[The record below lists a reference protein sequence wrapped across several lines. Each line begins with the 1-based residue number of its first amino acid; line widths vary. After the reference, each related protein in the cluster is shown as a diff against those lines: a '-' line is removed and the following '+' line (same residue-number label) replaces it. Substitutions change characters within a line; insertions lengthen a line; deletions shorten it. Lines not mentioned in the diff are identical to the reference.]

1 MISNNTLVKQLKKEN
16 QDFEFYPTT
25 AQIANII
32 YTHLAKYSS
41 ILDIG
46 AGNGIFFR
54 LIEEI
59 DNKHKECEER
69 YSSRM
74 GEKYAIEKSRILIDN
89 MSKDIALIGTD
100 FYNQTLIDK
109 KVDCVFCNP
118 PYSACE
124 EWSTKIIREANAKQI
139 FIVMPIAK
147 WNKSKTIN
155 EAIKAREASFECLL
169 KYDYNKSEFRKA
181 RTIVGVYKISL
192 CHENT
197 YIRNEEAKVD
207 PFDLWFDENFKFSE
221 PEKKESFS
229 QRMEEHEKKSLV
241 TGRNLIERLEL
252 MYNEDLS
259 KTQKVYKTI
268 AQTPV
273 EVLKELGIEKETI
286 SRALK
291 MKIKETKNLYWQELF
306 KNLDVITRKLTNA
319 SRQKIGNKLTSSTN
333 VDFSASNAYA
343 VVCWVLKNANSYFD
357 EQLVEVYKN
366 LTRADNVK
374 PYKSNH
380 RFTTDDFRWCRHG
393 NENVKKY
400 KLDYRIILSG
410 HSHCLN
416 NPYTGREVALNDYH
430 NQYTFSQVQDIF
442 TVASNLGFEFAGQ
455 YHGFPVHG
463 WEYGK
468 ERKLYTR
475 NGEIL
480 AAIKIY
486 KNGNF
491 HFRLNVKFMKA
502 FNIEAGRLLGWL
514 KSPQHAADELEIN
527 ADECL
532 KFFKSNLS
540 LDNSNI
546 KLLN

>member
-1 MISNNTLVKQLKKEN
+1 MITNNTLVKQLKKEN

-25 AQIANII
+25 EAIAKAI
-32 YTHLAKYSS
+32 YKHLDNYSS

-46 AGNGIFFR
+46 AGNGNFFR
-54 LIEEI
+54 LIERI
-59 DNKHKECEER
+59 DKKHKAGSEHHRCR
-69 YSSRM
+69 L
-74 GEKYAIEKSRILIDN
+74 GDKYAIEKSKILIDN
-89 MSKDIALIGTD
+89 MDKDIALVGTD

-109 KVDCVFCNP
+109 EVSCIFCNP

-124 EWSTKIIREANAKQI
+124 EWATKIVRESNCRTAY
-139 FIVMPIAK
+139 IVMPVVK
-147 WNKSKTIN
+147 WEKSILIKS
-155 EAIKAREASFECLL
+155 ALKAREAISECIFE
-169 KYDYNKSEFRKA
+169 YNYRDSEFRKA
-181 RTIVGVYKISL
+181 RTVVGVYKIDF
-192 CHENT
+192 CKKYERRPH
-197 YIRNEEAKVD
+197 ID
-207 PFDLWFDENFKFSE
+207 PFDLWFDEHFKINEIKDPDNYSALNE
-221 PEKKESFS
+221 EREKEFNK
-229 QRMEEHEKKSLV
+229 RMHLV
-241 TGRNLIERLEL
+241 KGRNLIERLEIL
-252 MYNEDLS
+252 YNEDLNTIQESYKAIS
-259 KTQKVYKTI
+259 KIPY
-268 AQTPV
+268 
-273 EVLKELGIEKETI
+273 ELLKEINIDKDNVK
-286 SRALK
+286 SALK
-291 MKIKETKNLYWQELF
+291 MKLSGTKNLYWEKLF
-306 KNLDVITRKLTNA
+306 KHLDVITSRLTYK
-319 SRQKIGNKLTSSTN
+319 SRNGIQEKLTSATKL
-333 VDFSASNAYA
+333 DFSASNAYA

-366 LTRADNVK
+366 LTRMENVK
-374 PYKSNH
+374 PYKSNY
-380 RFTTDDFRWCRHG
+380 RFTNDDFRWCRRG

-410 HSHCLN
+410 RERCLDSYFGDRGVNLDNYDNQHTYHSL
-416 NPYTGREVALNDYH
+416 RDL
-430 NQYTFSQVQDIF
+430 F
-442 TVASNLGFEFAGQ
+442 TIANNLGFELT
-455 YHGFPVHG
+455 YFPVDN
-463 WEYGK
+463 WQYGK

-540 LDNSNI
+540 LNNSNI